1 MEAGPKLG
9 KRETWPT
16 RDLGQARGSTG
27 TSFYRPTT
35 PARAKSPVSGRSL
48 SARWDGWQKRSRRA
62 TSPSSQSGA
71 EGMARPIYFDHHHA
85 KPNAPPSRLDEN
97 LVVAALETRLLL
109 VADTHLGFGE
119 GSRLTARIA
128 EHLSAADAVLH
139 AGDLNDASI
148 LEALRDSAPHA
159 DVYAVAGNTDGRI
172 ELPERITLE
181 LGGCAVGLVH
191 NSRTRIRTRGS
202 AARLVP
208 RGRSRRLR
216 PLPPAL
222 ARGQRT
228 PVR

>member
-1 MEAGPKLG
+1 
-9 KRETWPT
+9 
-16 RDLGQARGSTG
+16 
-27 TSFYRPTT
+27 
-35 PARAKSPVSGRSL
+35 
-48 SARWDGWQKRSRRA
+48 
-62 TSPSSQSGA
+62 
-71 EGMARPIYFDHHHA
+71 MARPIYFDHHHA
-85 KPNAPPSRLDEN
+85 KPNAPLSRLDEN

-119 GSRLTARIA
+119 GSRLTSRIA

-191 NSRTRIRTRGS
+191 NSGPASGRGVRLRRWFPEADLVVFGHSHLPWHELNVRPSDNHIQHHVNPGS
-202 AARLVP
+202 AMVRRRAPTCTIAKVLLFGGVVTRVEHVP
-208 RGRSRRLR
+208 L
-216 PLPPAL
+216 
-222 ARGQRT
+222 T
-228 PVR
+228 